1 MSGLVTQGRPIKGG
15 QVQVRPSTLSPEAS
29 LKEHTMSTID
39 RSTNQSHQP
48 HYARTSRSAKAA
60 VAFVSVLMSSALLGG
75 MLGLFE
81 MQSADAAIARALI
94 DAQPPTTWIAL
105 QRVGSASRG

>member
-1 MSGLVTQGRPIKGG
+1 MSGLVTQGRPVKGG
-15 QVQVRPSTLSPEAS
+15 QVRVRSDTLSPEPN
-29 LKEHTMSTID
+29 LTERTMSTID
-39 RSTNQSHQP
+39 RSTNKSHQP

-60 VAFVSVLMSSALLGG
+60 VAFVSVLVSSSLLGG

-81 MQSADAAIARALI
+81 MQSQDAAIARPLI
-94 DAQPPTTWIAL
+94 DPQPPTTGIAL